1 MEKETIIEFNK
12 KFLENNELFIN
23 RINDNLFWK
32 DNTFYSKHLKQVILI
47 FKD

>member
-12 KFLENNELFIN
+12 KSLENNELFIN

-32 DNTFYSKHLKQVILI
+32 DNTFYLKDLKQVILI